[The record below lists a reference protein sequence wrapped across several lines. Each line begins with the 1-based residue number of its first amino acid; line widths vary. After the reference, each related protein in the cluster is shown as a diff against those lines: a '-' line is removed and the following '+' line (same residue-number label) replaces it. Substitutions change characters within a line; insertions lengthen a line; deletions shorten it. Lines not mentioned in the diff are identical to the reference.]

1 MTQIGSTYYEL
12 KEMAKA
18 LEKEGICNVYDVD
31 EWRDEES
38 FSIEWTISCG
48 DEFVKASAFAH
59 KVAEWA
65 ESIDGDE
72 TDAVIIYGV
81 EDIRNDMQY
90 LIRISPIW
98 L

>member
-1 MTQIGSTYYEL
+1 MTQIENGFYEL
-12 KEMAKA
+12 IAMAKE

-31 EWRDEES
+31 EWRDEEC
-38 FSIEWTISCG
+38 FSVEWTISRG

-65 ESIDGDE
+65 ESEAGDII
-72 TDAVIIYGV
+72 DAVTIYSA
-81 EDIRNDMQY
+81 EDIRNNMEY
-90 LIRISPIW
+90 LIRIPPIW

>member
-12 KEMAKA
+12 KEMAKT
-18 LEKEGICNVYDVD
+18 LEKEGICNVYDVNG
-31 EWRDEES
+31 WSDEEG
-38 FSIEWTISCG
+38 FSVEWVIEHG

-65 ESIDGDE
+65 ETIDGDE
-72 TDAVIIYGV
+72 TDAVTIYSV
-81 EDIRNDMQY
+81 EDTRNDMQY
-90 LIRISPIW
+90 LIRISPVW